1 MNNEFNKIPEKK
13 EKIKEYTSNVR
24 VINKAY
30 NSLGAT
36 IPKEVVNT
44 IGLKKGDSLIFKV
57 ESISEDKVRVNVDIV
72 KK

>member
-1 MNNEFNKIPEKK
+1 MSNEFKKIPEKK

-30 NSLGAT
+30 NSLGVT
-36 IPKEVVNT
+36 IPKEVVKT
-44 IGLKKGDSLIFKV
+44 IGLKKGDYLLFKV
-57 ESISEDKVRVNVDIV
+57 EDTSNEKVRIDIEIV